1 LTARVLVLDGEQR
14 SALAVTRSL
23 VRHNCTVYVASC
35 SANAIATAS
44 RGVNSIFKL
53 PSPVDTIAA
62 FSSQLERCIAEQ
74 PFDLVMPITDTSSAV
89 LNAIATAIETS
100 IWCRIERGP
109 YERLTDKAHLL
120 ESAARVAVP
129 APRSAAASTV
139 AAALVVAAD
148 IGYPVILKPGRSK
161 ILRGDHV
168 IATSVRLAKTPDDLV
183 NRLSS
188 AVWLSDCPVVV
199 QQFIPGHGAGVFCLY
214 DRDHAIA
221 WFAHRRIREKPPSGG
236 VSVLCESVAVDPVLK
251 DYAERLL
258 RAAEYRG
265 VAMVEFRIGADGRPY
280 LMEVNARFWGS
291 LQLAI
296 DCGVDFPWLYYQM
309 LMGEQVTPVQEYQ
322 VGRRL
327 RWWLGDLDHVLLQ
340 VRNPALGVGEK
351 MAVVGRFLG
360 TSFDPRCRQE
370 VFRWSDPGP
379 GWLELRQ
386 WVAGV
391 LGRPP

>member
-1 LTARVLVLDGEQR
+1 MCDVSGARNFSGKIPILVIRIWNKLSFPVTDATTMLVRSRAGQGDEGYEALSDK
-14 SALAVTRSL
+14 SALL
-23 VRHNCTVYVASC
+23 
-35 SANAIATAS
+35 
-44 RGVNSIFKL
+44 
-53 PSPVDTIAA
+53 
-62 FSSQLERCIAEQ
+62 
-74 PFDLVMPITDTSSAV
+74 SSA
-89 LNAIATAIETS
+89 LS
-100 IWCRIERGP
+100 HG
-109 YERLTDKAHLL
+109 
-120 ESAARVAVP
+120 VP
-129 APRSAAASTV
+129 APLGSTAQTIGDAAA
-139 AAALVVAAD
+139 AAGQFGWPIV
-148 IGYPVILKPGRSK
+148 LKPARSK
-161 ILRGDHV
+161 LLNDDRIV
-168 IATSVRLAKTPDDLV
+168 STSVRIAHDNGDLTHF
-183 NRLSS
+183 LESS
-188 AVWLSDCPVVV
+188 AWFPAIPVIV

-265 VAMVEFRIGADGRPY
+265 VAMVEFRIGTDGRPY

-296 DCGVDFPWLYYQM
+296 DCGVDFPWLYYRM
-309 LMGEQVTPVQEYQ
+309 LMGESVQPVHEYQ

-340 VRNPALGVGEK
+340 IRNSALGVGEK
-351 MAVVGRFLG
+351 LAVVGRFLG

-391 LGRPP
+391 LERTP

>member
-1 LTARVLVLDGEQR
+1 MRTTQEYGTPYDRLTCKTSLLEMAAEAGVSTPRSVFAAGPAALLTA
-14 SALAVTRSL
+14 
-23 VRHNCTVYVASC
+23 
-35 SANAIATAS
+35 
-44 RGVNSIFKL
+44 
-53 PSPVDTIAA
+53 
-62 FSSQLERCIAEQ
+62 AEQ
-74 PFDLVMPITDTSSAV
+74 FDYPI
-89 LNAIATAIETS
+89 
-100 IWCRIERGP
+100 
-109 YERLTDKAHLL
+109 
-120 ESAARVAVP
+120 
-129 APRSAAASTV
+129 
-139 AAALVVAAD
+139 
-148 IGYPVILKPGRSK
+148 ILKPARSK
-161 ILRGDHV
+161 LLIGNQ
-168 IATSVRLAKTPDDLV
+168 ITSTSVRRARCTAEVQAFINDSP
-183 NRLSS
+183 
-188 AVWLSDCPVVV
+188 WLSNCPIIV
-199 QQFIPGHGAGVFCLY
+199 QEFIPGHGAGVFCLY

-236 VSVLCESVAVDPVLK
+236 VSVLCESIAVDPLLK
-251 DYAERLL
+251 DFAERLL

-265 VAMVEFRIGADGRPY
+265 VAMVEFRIGTDNRPY

-309 LMGEQVTPVQEYQ
+309 LMGESVAPVWEFE

-340 VRNPALGVGEK
+340 IRNPALGVGEK
-351 MAVVGRFLG
+351 LAVVGRFLG

-391 LGRPP
+391 LGRSP

>member
-1 LTARVLVLDGEQR
+1 MTAHTLRD
-14 SALAVTRSL
+14 
-23 VRHNCTVYVASC
+23 
-35 SANAIATAS
+35 
-44 RGVNSIFKL
+44 
-53 PSPVDTIAA
+53 AA
-62 FSSQLERCIAEQ
+62 A
-74 PFDLVMPITDTSSAV
+74 
-89 LNAIATAIETS
+89 
-100 IWCRIERGP
+100 
-109 YERLTDKAHLL
+109 
-120 ESAARVAVP
+120 AARQFAWPIV
-129 APRSAAASTV
+129 
-139 AAALVVAAD
+139 
-148 IGYPVILKPGRSK
+148 LKPGRSK
-161 ILRGDHV
+161 LLLKDKI
-168 IATSVRLAKTPDDLV
+168 ISTSVRFA
-183 NRLSS
+183 
-188 AVWLSDCPVVV
+188 SDQDEVTRILEASEWFPTIPMIV

-265 VAMVEFRIGADGRPY
+265 VAMVEFRIGTDGCPY

-309 LMGEQVTPVQEYQ
+309 LMGESVAPVQEYQ

-340 VRNPALGVGEK
+340 IRNPDLGVGQK
-351 MAVVGRFLG
+351 LAVVGRFLG

-391 LGRPP
+391 LGRSP

>member
-1 LTARVLVLDGEQR
+1 MLLRSRAAQGDEGYEALTNKATLVS
-14 SALAVTRSL
+14 SALALHVPAPMGSVPRTIGD
-23 VRHNCTVYVASC
+23 A
-35 SANAIATAS
+35 
-44 RGVNSIFKL
+44 
-53 PSPVDTIAA
+53 TIAA
-62 FSSQLERCIAEQ
+62 AQ
-74 PFDLVMPITDTSSAV
+74 
-89 LNAIATAIETS
+89 
-100 IWCRIERGP
+100 
-109 YERLTDKAHLL
+109 
-120 ESAARVAVP
+120 
-129 APRSAAASTV
+129 
-139 AAALVVAAD
+139 
-148 IGYPVILKPGRSK
+148 IGYPVVLKPSRSK
-161 ILRGDHV
+161 LLLNDCV
-168 IATSVRLAKTPDDLV
+168 ISTTVRFARDRDELVGLLESSPWLPASSVI
-183 NRLSS
+183 
-188 AVWLSDCPVVV
+188 V
-199 QQFIPGHGAGVFCLY
+199 QEFIPGHGAGVFCLY
-214 DRDHAIA
+214 DRDHAVA

-265 VAMVEFRIGADGRPY
+265 VAMVEFRIGTDGRPY

-340 VRNPALGVGEK
+340 IRNPALGVGEK
-351 MAVVGRFLG
+351 MTVVGRFLG

-370 VFRWSDPGP
+370 VFRWSDLGP

-386 WVAGV
+386 WIAGV
-391 LGRPP
+391 LGRSP

>member
-1 LTARVLVLDGEQR
+1 MPLGSRFRKGKMAISGKVFVLDGEQR
-14 SALAVTRSL
+14 ASLAVIRSL
-23 VRHNCTVYVASC
+23 VRGGAEVSVCSHERLSLGAAAHGISDFLQSVNPSQNVVAYENWLNAKIGNATV
-35 SANAIATAS
+35 I
-44 RGVNSIFKL
+44 
-53 PSPVDTIAA
+53 
-62 FSSQLERCIAEQ
+62 
-74 PFDLVMPITDTSSAV
+74 PITDVTAMLARAEQDEGYEQLSNKASL
-89 LNAIATAIETS
+89 LNV
-100 IWCRIERGP
+100 
-109 YERLTDKAHLL
+109 
-120 ESAARVAVP
+120 AALKGVP
-129 APRSAAASTV
+129 APLSIVAENALNVRSAA
-139 AAALVVAAD
+139 D
-148 IGYPVILKPGRSK
+148 RIGFPIVLKPARSK
-161 ILRGDHV
+161 IRIGNGIV
-168 IATSVRLAKTPDDLV
+168 ATSVRLARSQQNMESYLAAANWIAYAPL
-183 NRLSS
+183 
-188 AVWLSDCPVVV
+188 VV

-265 VAMVEFRIGADGRPY
+265 VAMVEFRIGTDGRPY

-309 LMGEQVTPVQEYQ
+309 LMGESVAPVQEYQ

-340 VRNPALGVGEK
+340 IRNPDLGVGQK
-351 MAVVGRFLG
+351 LAVVGRFLG

-391 LGRPP
+391 LGRSP

>member
-1 LTARVLVLDGEQR
+1 MQVASAFVTPISAASLGASGCAPYPRPDISAASFLSWSLKFEANRLFPVSDATTMLVRSRAARGDEGYDALSDK
-14 SALAVTRSL
+14 SALL
-23 VRHNCTVYVASC
+23 
-35 SANAIATAS
+35 
-44 RGVNSIFKL
+44 
-53 PSPVDTIAA
+53 
-62 FSSQLERCIAEQ
+62 
-74 PFDLVMPITDTSSAV
+74 SSARLLGV
-89 LNAIATAIETS
+89 PTPPGMTAHT
-100 IWCRIERGP
+100 
-109 YERLTDKAHLL
+109 LL
-120 ESAARVAVP
+120 DAAAAARQFAWPIV
-129 APRSAAASTV
+129 
-139 AAALVVAAD
+139 
-148 IGYPVILKPGRSK
+148 LKPARSK
-161 ILRGDHV
+161 LLLNDRV
-168 IATSVRLAKTPDDLV
+168 ISTSVRFARDQDEVTRILE
-183 NRLSS
+183 SS
-188 AVWLSDCPVVV
+188 EWFATMPVVV

-265 VAMVEFRIGADGRPY
+265 VAMVEFRIGTDGRPY

-309 LMGEQVTPVQEYQ
+309 LIGESVAPVQEYQ

-340 VRNPALGVGEK
+340 IRNPDLGVSQK
-351 MAVVGRFLG
+351 LAVVGRFLG

-379 GWLELRQ
+379 GWVELRQ

-391 LGRPP
+391 LGRSP